1 MRYTPAALALSL
13 AFGLTASVLSSAPA
27 AQPLDPRAEALE
39 LVGRST
45 LAAGNPLGAIDS
57 YEAAMAIQPGSV
69 RLMIDLAEAQRKLG
83 MNGKALHLYRVAIER
98 EPQNLDAIAGEGAT
112 LLEKG
117 AVEKARRNLSRL
129 QWLCKDCT
137 QSQQLSAV
145 IAKGPMPKVVT
156 AADVK
161 PKPVV
166 TQN

>member
-1 MRYTPAALALSL
+1 MRFTPAALALSL
-13 AFGLTASVLSSAPA
+13 AFGLAASVLHSASPA
-27 AQPLDPRAEALE
+27 QTLDPRAEALE
-39 LVGRST
+39 GIGKST

-83 MNGKALHLYRVAIER
+83 MDGKALRIYRVAIER

-117 AVEKARRNLSRL
+117 AVEKAKRNLSRL

-137 QSQQLSAV
+137 QAQQLSAV
-145 IAKGPMPKVVT
+145 IAKGPSPRVVS